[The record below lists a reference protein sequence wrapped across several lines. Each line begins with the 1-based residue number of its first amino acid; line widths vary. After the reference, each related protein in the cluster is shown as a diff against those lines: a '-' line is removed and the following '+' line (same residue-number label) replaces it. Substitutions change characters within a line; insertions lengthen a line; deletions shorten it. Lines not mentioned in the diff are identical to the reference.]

1 MTQRQWGTAVLLG
14 LIVTALFWIDPL
26 FIPLALLGP
35 LVVGAIAGAR
45 GERWLWVAVVWIV
58 AGVGAVVSDYVV
70 NQEDVGFHIVLTVVM
85 VGLASLAWWVA
96 RAVRSRREIAA

>member
-35 LVVGAIAGAR
+35 LVVGAIAGGR

-70 NQEDVGFHIVLTVVM
+70 NQEDVGFHIVLTVAM

-96 RAVRSRREIAA
+96 RAVRSRREVAA

>member
-14 LIVTALFWIDPL
+14 LIVTALFWFDPL

-45 GERWLWVAVVWIV
+45 SERWLWVAVVWIV
-58 AGVGAVVSDYVV
+58 AGVGAVVSDFVI
-70 NQEDVGFHIVLTVVM
+70 NQEDVGFHIVLTMVM

-96 RAVRSRREIAA
+96 RAVRSRREVAA

>member
-70 NQEDVGFHIVLTVVM
+70 NQEDVGFHLVLTVIM

-96 RAVRSRREIAA
+96 QAVSSRREAAA

>member
-1 MTQRQWGTAVLLG
+1 MTQRQWITAVLLG

-45 GERWLWVAVVWIV
+45 GERWLWVAVVWVV
-58 AGVGAVVSDYVV
+58 AGVGAVVSDFVI

-96 RAVRSRREIAA
+96 RAVRSRRELAA

>member
-1 MTQRQWGTAVLLG
+1 MTQRQWITAVLLG

-45 GERWLWVAVVWIV
+45 GERWLWVAVVWVV
-58 AGVGAVVSDYVV
+58 AGVGAVVSDFVI

-96 RAVRSRREIAA
+96 RVVRSRRELAA

>member
-1 MTQRQWGTAVLLG
+1 MTQRQWVTAVLLG

-45 GERWLWVAVVWIV
+45 GERWLWVAVVWVV
-58 AGVGAVVSDYVV
+58 AGVGAVVSDFVI

-96 RAVRSRREIAA
+96 RVVRSRREVAA

>member
-1 MTQRQWGTAVLLG
+1 MTQRQWITAVLLG

-45 GERWLWVAVVWIV
+45 GERWLWVAVVWVV
-58 AGVGAVVSDYVV
+58 AGVGAVVSDFVI

-96 RAVRSRREIAA
+96 RAVRSRREVAA

>member
-96 RAVRSRREIAA
+96 RAVRSRRELAA

>member
-1 MTQRQWGTAVLLG
+1 MTQRQWITAVLLG

-45 GERWLWVAVVWIV
+45 GERWLWVAVVWVV
-58 AGVGAVVSDYVV
+58 AGVGAVVSDFVI
-70 NQEDVGFHIVLTVVM
+70 NKEDVGFHIVLTVVM

-96 RAVRSRREIAA
+96 RAVRSRRELAA

>member
-1 MTQRQWGTAVLLG
+1 MTQRQWVTAVLLG

-45 GERWLWVAVVWIV
+45 GERWLWVVVVWVV
-58 AGVGAVVSDYVV
+58 AGVGAVVSDVVV
-70 NQEDVGFHIVLTVVM
+70 NQEDVVFHLVLTVVM

-96 RAVRSRREIAA
+96 RAVRFRRAVAA

>member
-96 RAVRSRREIAA
+96 RAVRSRREVAA

>member
-1 MTQRQWGTAVLLG
+1 MTQRQWVTAVLLG
-14 LIVTALFWIDPL
+14 LVVTALFWFDPL

-45 GERWLWVAVVWIV
+45 GERWLWVAVVWVI
-58 AGVGAVVSDYVV
+58 AGVGAVVSDFVV
-70 NQEDVGFHIVLTVVM
+70 NQEDVVFHLVLTVIM

-96 RAVRSRREIAA
+96 RAVRSRRKVVA